1 MLRGATVVNL
11 FMEPSTRTRFSFEM
25 AEKRLSADTLNF
37 SSSTSSVS
45 KGETLVDYLRVRR
58 CDPAER
64 SLFVRSLPPLQ
75 ALHRTGVTEVVS
87 KHARLAGL
95 QGVYAHRLRHTAA
108 CQVLA
113 GGGNIRQVQELLGH
127 ASLASSMTYARVDT
141 ESLRGLAPSWG
152 RLP

>member
-1 MLRGATVVNL
+1 MR
-11 FMEPSTRTRFSFEM
+11 P
-25 AEKRLSADTLNF
+25 
-37 SSSTSSVS
+37 
-45 KGETLVDYLRVRR
+45 VDYLRIRR
-58 CDPAER
+58 ADPGQRGVFIR
-64 SLFVRSLPPLQ
+64 SMPPLR
-75 ALHRTGVTEVVS
+75 ALHGAGITAVVS

-127 ASLASSMTYARVDT
+127 ASLASVDDLCARGHRIVARVG
-141 ESLRGLAPSWG
+141 SVVG